1 MERSNQQ
8 GAQRGSAVLRPV
20 TERQLLGYLASRGAT
35 NPFVLRLI
43 ETLRQAWARIQELE
57 EAPKRDE
64 QEAVDFA
71 GREKVLAISETDG
84 TVEIYAP
91 QWVQVKHLEVKPWQE
106 REQVLAT
113 LSADWRRLETEPNSR
128 ALIVPQI
135 RPQLTD
141 ETLARFVIWERRSA
155 LMEVL
160 TEALRK

>member
-8 GAQRGSAVLRPV
+8 GAQRKLVVLKPV
-20 TERQLLGYLASRGAT
+20 TEKQLLGYLASRGAT

-43 ETLRQAWARIQELE
+43 ETLRQAWARIQEIE
-57 EAPKRDE
+57 KPKRDE
-64 QEAVDFA
+64 QEAVAFA

-84 TVEIYAP
+84 TVEIFAP
-91 QWVQVKHLEVKPWQE
+91 SWVQVKWIEVKPWQE
-106 REQVLAT
+106 REQALST
-113 LSADWRRLETEPNSR
+113 LSAEWRAIENEPNSR

-135 RPQLTD
+135 LPKLDD

-160 TEALRK
+160 AEALTK